1 MKRLLFFIAVLS
13 LLVSFG
19 NEGWVR
25 LYQLRRVGASI
36 EEQNRLVALQNDKI
50 RHEIEDLRDPKYLER
65 FIRNEMGYAREGET
79 LYEFIEPR

>member
-1 MKRLLFFIAVLS
+1 VKRLLFFIAVLS

-25 LYQLRRVGASI
+25 LYQLRRVGASL
-36 EEQNRLVALQNDKI
+36 EEQNHLIALQNDKI
-50 RHEIEDLRDPKYLER
+50 RLEIEDLQDPKYLER

-79 LYEFIEPR
+79 LYEFIEAR